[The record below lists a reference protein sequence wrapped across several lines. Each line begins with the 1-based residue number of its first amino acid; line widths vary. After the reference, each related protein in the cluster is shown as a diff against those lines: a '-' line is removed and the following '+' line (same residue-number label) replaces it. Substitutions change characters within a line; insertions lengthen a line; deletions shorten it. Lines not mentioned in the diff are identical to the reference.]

1 MIVNK
6 IKYISIL
13 FLLFL
18 SACEKEIEIE
28 VKEGSDRLVLN
39 GWFQAGQVPEVK
51 IDKSVF
57 VFDQNKNTKITDATV
72 TLYSDGEFVSEL
84 LYDFDNEIYTNA
96 DFVFSENSSY
106 EIIAEHV
113 NYGTVKSSIQMP
125 TRISPENITLEYV
138 NLLTDENQYQNY
150 AGEIRINLIDPA
162 EERNYYVMRI
172 LSTEVNWNP
181 QVSQDTIYRYVY
193 SSSYNTNDN
202 QIERAYVQGGG
213 DLMLLSDEFFNGGEY
228 SLTLFS
234 YNDLRIMERKEDS
247 TFYYKKYHQIQLHQV
262 SEAFYRYYISLENNR
277 YPDVFTEPTQVYSNI
292 ENGYGIIGASTKH
305 IKNIEER
312 QSEE

>member
-13 FLLFL
+13 SLLFL
-18 SACEKEIEIE
+18 AACEKEIEIE

-39 GWFQAGQVPEVK
+39 GWFQAGYVPEVT

-57 VFDQNKNTKITDATV
+57 VFDQNKNTKIIDAKAN
-72 TLYSDGEFVSEL
+72 LYSNDEL
-84 LYDFDNEIYTNA
+84 VCELFYDFDKEIYTHS
-96 DFVFSENSSY
+96 DFVFSENSNY
-106 EIIAEHV
+106 EIVVEHV
-113 NYGTVKSSIQMP
+113 NYGIVKSNIQIP
-125 TRISPENITLEYV
+125 ARLSSENVELRYV
-138 NLLTDENQYQNY
+138 NFLTEENQYQNY
-150 AGEIRINLIDPA
+150 AGEIEIILIDPS
-162 EERNYYVMRI
+162 EQRNYYLIRI
-172 LSTEVNWNP
+172 LTIEESWNP
-181 QVSQDTIYRYVY
+181 EISQDTTYRYVY

-202 QIERAYVQGGG
+202 QIEMAYVQGGG
-213 DLMLLSDEFFNGGEY
+213 DLMFLKDELFNGGEY

-234 YNDLRIMERKEDS
+234 YNDLRKVEYIEDS
-247 TFYYKKYHQIQLHQV
+247 ISYYQRYHQIQLHQV

-292 ENGYGIIGASTKH
+292 ENGYGIIGASTMNSKT
-305 IKNIEER
+305 IEER